1 MNSEFENRLRNN
13 IELIN
18 ENIARFLPECKDNQ
32 DELREAMLY
41 SLAGSGKRI
50 RPVLCLGFAEACG
63 GKAEDAMN
71 FAVAVEYI
79 HTYSL
84 IHDDLPCMDNDDFR
98 RGKPSCHKAYSED
111 TALLAGDALLT
122 HAFKIISDSKLDAEK
137 RIRAVSELSYLA
149 GAYGMVGG
157 QVIDLKFE
165 KSEPDL
171 EQIKRIHRLKT
182 SALIES
188 ACVLGCIAAG
198 EFRLV
203 DKAREFA
210 VNLGMAFQIKDDILD
225 VIGNE
230 EKLGKHVGSDA
241 DNDKTTYVSLR
252 GLEESQKD
260 VQTFTDLAVT
270 SLKNF
275 KNTEFIEELALMLV
289 NREK

>member
-1 MNSEFENRLRNN
+1 MNSEFENQLHIN

-18 ENIARFLPECKDNQ
+18 KNIALFLPECQDNQ

-41 SLAGSGKRI
+41 SLTNSGKRI
-50 RPVLCLGFAEACG
+50 RPVLCLEFAKACG
-63 GKAEDAMN
+63 AKTEDALN

-98 RGKPSCHKAYSED
+98 RGKPSCHKAFSED

-122 HAFKIISDSKLDAEK
+122 HAFKIISDAQLDAEK
-137 RIRAVSELSYLA
+137 RIMAVSELSYLA

-157 QVIDLKFE
+157 QVIDLKYE
-165 KSEPDL
+165 KAKPDL
-171 EQIKRIHRLKT
+171 EQIKCIHRLKT

-198 EFRLV
+198 EFQLI

-210 VNLGMAFQIKDDILD
+210 LNLGLAFQIKDDILD

-230 EKLGKHVGSDA
+230 EMLGKHVGSDYE
-241 DNDKTTYVSLR
+241 NNKTTYVSLR

-260 VQTFTDLAVT
+260 VQIFTDKAINA
-270 SLKNF
+270 LKYF
-275 KNTEFIEELALMLV
+275 KNTEFIEKLALSLV
-289 NREK
+289 TREK